1 MSEAANKFDMMMAQE
16 EEDNKDIIDG
26 PDFEEADELPEVA
39 CFDDASANYLLR
51 RIREA
56 TEQYDKMEA
65 WYAEQLRKL
74 AAIRDRT
81 IAWAEH
87 GLRSYLEMVPAKKSK
102 TQISY
107 ELPNGKLVLKAQ
119 APEYVRDD
127 EALVPWLKK
136 NKMDS
141 FIKVKESANWAELKK
156 TLKESPDGTA
166 VMTEDGEIVPGVK
179 VEQREMKFQAIPN
192 MKER

>member
-1 MSEAANKFDMMMAQE
+1 MSEVVKEEILE
-16 EEDNKDIIDG
+16 EE
-26 PDFEEADELPEVA
+26 EEELQEVA
-39 CFDDASANYLLR
+39 CFDDAIATYLLR

-56 TEQYDKMEA
+56 NEQYDRMEA
-65 WYAEQLRKL
+65 WYTEQLRKL

-87 GLRSYLEMVPAKKSK
+87 GLRSYLDMVPAKKTK

-127 EALVPWLKK
+127 EKLVPWLKE
-136 NKMDS
+136 NKMEG

-156 TLKESPDGTA
+156 TLKESPDGA
-166 VMTEDGEIVPGVK
+166 SVMTEDGEIVPGVT
-179 VEQREMKFQAIPN
+179 VEQREPKFQALPN
-192 MKER
+192 MKDN